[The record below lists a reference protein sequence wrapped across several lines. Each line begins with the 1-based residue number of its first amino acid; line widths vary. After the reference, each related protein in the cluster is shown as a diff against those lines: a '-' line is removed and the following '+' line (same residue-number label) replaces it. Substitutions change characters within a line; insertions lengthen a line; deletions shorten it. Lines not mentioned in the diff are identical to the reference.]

1 MDTLFTDVTVFD
13 GYRAVPDCTVLVRD
27 GRIVTLNADPDTK
40 GVERVDGR
48 GRTLLPGLIDSHVHM
63 WAPLATTEAAVYG
76 VTSALDMF
84 SPPIIAAQWE
94 RGLPEVGPVT
104 DMRTASYPA
113 TAPGGHGTEFGV
125 EVPTVSAPADA
136 EAFVAARIAEG
147 AAYIKIMYDTTH
159 GAERSIDEAT
169 LVALVEAAHA
179 QGRMA
184 MAHVTVAADAAAAL
198 AAGADVLMHV
208 PVDAWQD
215 ASKLVGGVLVP
226 TLTTLY
232 NGFFP
237 HKTGDV
243 LDDRHLRPLLS
254 QDSRDNLHQT
264 WQIPDR
270 WTFETATENV
280 KAALHAGAIVLA
292 GTDVGMPATA
302 PGSSLHQ
309 ELALL
314 VHAGLTPREAI
325 AAATS
330 APAAVFGLR
339 DRGRIAP
346 GLRADLLLVDGDPL
360 TDIRHTRR
368 IAGVWIAGQPVNHAA
383 WQAHLAA
390 RSEATAGRPAPVG
403 AEQGLVS
410 DFADGTAA
418 TRWGAGLHAIAGENS
433 KAELSVEA
441 DASAPSGHSLRI
453 DTEVGDQG
461 GFTPAF
467 AGVLFRTSDG
477 DVDGAN
483 LSSKST
489 VTVTARADEPTVA
502 VITVDAGFPPGKPA
516 VLPVEL
522 GVEHSTH
529 VLPLAAFGELD
540 RSRVHSVGI
549 NAVQPGSGRLH
560 VAELR
565 VD

>member
-1 MDTLFTDVTVFD
+1 MDTLFTDITVFD
-13 GYRAVPDCTVLVRD
+13 GYRTLADCTVLVRD
-27 GRIVTLNADPDTK
+27 GRIVTLNAEPATT

-63 WAPLATTEAAVYG
+63 WAPLATTEAAVFG

-84 SPPIIAAQWE
+84 SPPVIAAQWD

-104 DMRTASYPA
+104 DVRTASYPA

-125 EVPTVSAPADA
+125 DVPTVTGPADA

-147 AAYIKIMYDTTH
+147 AAYIKIMYDTSH
-159 GAERSIDEAT
+159 GAEHSIDERT

-184 MAHVTVAADAAAAL
+184 MVHVTIAADAAVAL
-198 AAGADVLMHV
+198 AAGADALMHV

-215 ASKLVGGVLVP
+215 ASRLVGGVVVP

-254 QDSRDNLHQT
+254 QDSRDNLNQT
-264 WQIPDR
+264 WQIPDL
-270 WTFETATENV
+270 WTFETAAENV
-280 KAALHAGAIVLA
+280 RAARSAGATVLA

-314 VHAGLTPREAI
+314 VHAGLSPREALV
-325 AAATS
+325 AATS

-368 IAGVWIAGQPVNHAA
+368 IAGVWIAGQPVNHDA

-390 RSEATAGRPAPVG
+390 RVEATADRPAPAG
-403 AEQGLVS
+403 AEQGPVS

-418 TRWGAGLHAIAGENS
+418 TRWGAGLHAIAGANS

-441 DASAPSGHSLRI
+441 DASSPSGHSLRI
-453 DTEVGDQG
+453 DTEVGDQR
-461 GFTPAF
+461 GFNPAY
-467 AGVLFRTSDG
+467 AGVLFRTTDTEADG
-477 DVDGAN
+477 VN
-483 LSSKST
+483 LTTKRS

-502 VITVDAGFPPGKPA
+502 VVTVDAGFPPGKPA

-529 VLPLAAFGELD
+529 VLPLTAFGQLD
-540 RSRVHSVGI
+540 RSRVHSIGL